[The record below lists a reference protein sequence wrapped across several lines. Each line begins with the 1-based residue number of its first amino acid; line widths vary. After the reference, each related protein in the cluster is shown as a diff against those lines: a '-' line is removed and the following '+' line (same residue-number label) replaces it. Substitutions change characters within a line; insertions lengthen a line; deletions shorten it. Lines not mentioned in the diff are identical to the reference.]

1 MPFEENTKKQDGGS
15 ILPLTGTSLIVERE
29 GRRLIDNLSLSIGGE
44 GEGAQLSVILG
55 PNGAGKS
62 LLLRLLSGLLIP
74 DAGQVTWGGARPSR
88 ASQLKLG
95 HVFQKPVLL
104 RRSTLANLHYALA
117 AKGCTRRE
125 QHAKAEA
132 ALRRAGL
139 MARADQAARL
149 LSGGEQQR
157 LALARALALEPQVL
171 VLDEPTAN
179 VDPAS
184 TLSIERMIRSA
195 AHEGTKIVL
204 VTHDLGQA
212 QRLADEVLFMHHGRL
227 LERTPAARFFDLP
240 KTAEAATYLRGD
252 ILL

>member
-1 MPFEENTKKQDGGS
+1 MPFEDLNKSEKSGG
-15 ILPLTGTSLIVERE
+15 ILPLTGTSLVVERE
-29 GRRLIDNLSLSIGGE
+29 GRRLINNLSLSIGGE
-44 GEGAQLSVILG
+44 GDAVGISVILG

-62 LLLRLLSGLLIP
+62 LLLRLLSGLLAP
-74 DAGQVTWGGARPSR
+74 DAGQVTWGGLRPNR
-88 ASQLKLG
+88 AAQLRLG
-95 HVFQKPVLL
+95 YVFQKPVLL
-104 RRSTLANLHYALA
+104 RRSTLANLRYALA
-117 AKGCTRRE
+117 AKGISKQARN
-125 QHAKAEA
+125 AKADE

-139 MARADQAARL
+139 LERADQAARL

-157 LALARALALEPQVL
+157 LALARALALEPEVL

-184 TLSIERMIRSA
+184 TLAIERMIRSA
-195 AHEGTKIVL
+195 AQEGTKILL

-212 QRLADEVLFMHHGRL
+212 QRLASEVLFLHHGRL
-227 LERTPAARFFDLP
+227 LERTAAARFFDLP